1 MIHRHISN
9 LLDKRHYG
17 WAIFGLA
24 FTNLTAE
31 GGMKNSAPVVF
42 LALRDHFGRSAAA
55 TAGIFSVAGLTGAL
69 ISPFLGKLLDR
80 LGPRLLFPAGA
91 LFILIGYLASSLV
104 SDFWQLI
111 ILYGV
116 VATIGETTI
125 SSFTATAILA
135 PWFPHSRGRVLGLAD
150 AGNPLGQGI
159 FTPLT
164 QLLISAFGWRLAFR
178 IIGPAFFLMVA
189 PANFLFQRRPPVPP
203 SPTEDAEETEEEA
216 SGALGSSQAHRPAD
230 DSEAQVPGGP
240 VARAAIRKNSGQIPE
255 PLRSATLWC
264 LVSARC
270 LAAMGTNLT
279 TIHMV
284 AFFVAAGY
292 SELQAASTIGAV
304 GLLSLAGRPIAG
316 AISDGLGRELVY
328 TVGLGMQVSAI
339 VLILLSGDGHR
350 LWPMALFVGLSG
362 LSDGISGLMVGAKA
376 ADVFPA
382 RSLGSVMGLVHGGR
396 GLGIMAGP
404 ILGGLLFDLKG
415 DYVAAFTVAVS
426 LVLLAVLLMW
436 AARFTVPTSAARLS
450 AG

>member
-1 MIHRHISN
+1 M
-9 LLDKRHYG
+9 
-17 WAIFGLA
+17 
-24 FTNLTAE
+24 
-31 GGMKNSAPVVF
+31 
-42 LALRDHFGRSAAA
+42 
-55 TAGIFSVAGLTGAL
+55 
-69 ISPFLGKLLDR
+69 
-80 LGPRLLFPAGA
+80 
-91 LFILIGYLASSLV
+91 
-104 SDFWQLI
+104 
-111 ILYGV
+111 
-116 VATIGETTI
+116 
-125 SSFTATAILA
+125 
-135 PWFPHSRGRVLGLAD
+135 
-150 AGNPLGQGI
+150 
-159 FTPLT
+159 
-164 QLLISAFGWRLAFR
+164 
-178 IIGPAFFLMVA
+178 
-189 PANFLFQRRPPVPP
+189 
-203 SPTEDAEETEEEA
+203 
-216 SGALGSSQAHRPAD
+216 
-230 DSEAQVPGGP
+230 
-240 VARAAIRKNSGQIPE
+240 ARAAIIRETSGQIRE

-279 TIHMV
+279 TINMM

-292 SELQAASTIGAV
+292 SELQAAYTIGAV

-316 AISDGLGRELVY
+316 AISDGLGREVVY

-339 VLILLSGDGHR
+339 VLILLSGDGQR

-426 LVLLAVLLMW
+426 LVLLAVLFMW
-436 AARFTVPTSAARLS
+436 AARFTVPATAARLA